1 MTEARVAALD
11 DLVPGRPKLVD
22 AGGVRVVLARVG
34 EDVYACGDVCTHR
47 GGPLNDGKLSG
58 TRLTCPWHGWMFD
71 VRTGTCAF
79 PARGNPIASYA
90 VRIDGNE
97 VFVEVP

>member
-11 DLVPGRPKLVD
+11 ELEPGRLKLVD
-22 AGGVRVVLARVG
+22 TGSVRVVLARTG
-34 EDVYACGDVCTHR
+34 ADVYACGDVCTHR
-47 GGPLNDGKLSG
+47 GGPLAEGKLSG

-71 VRTGTCAF
+71 IRTGQCAY
-79 PARGNPIASYA
+79 PARGAPIASYA

-97 VFVEVP
+97 VFVAVP

>member
-11 DLVPGRPKLVD
+11 ELVAGQPKLVD
-22 AGGVRVVLARVG
+22 AGGVRVVLARAA
-34 EDVYACGDVCTHR
+34 EDVYACGYVCTHR
-47 GGPLNDGKLSG
+47 GGPLGEGKLSG

-79 PARGNPIASYA
+79 PTRGAPIASYA
-90 VRIDGNE
+90 VRVDGNE
-97 VFVEVP
+97 VFVELP